1 MLNRTYPSLTIR
13 TLVLLIKPSQAIVY
27 ARGTPTR
34 SKTLVHEPWIEIM
47 ATCNVCMYIA
57 VTPYSFLSAS
67 YYILALDL
75 QRYAIMPGPLY

>member
-13 TLVLLIKPSQAIVY
+13 TFVLLIKPSQAIVY
-27 ARGTPTR
+27 ARGTPTL

-57 VTPYSFLSAS
+57 VIHFYQLATTFLHWTYSV
-67 YYILALDL
+67 I
-75 QRYAIMPGPLY
+75 Q